1 MSELFE
7 VSLALALVLAAGMP
21 FVIAFSKARKEMGEK
36 TNNEKVS

>member
-7 VSLALALVLAAGMP
+7 VALALVLTLAAGTP

-36 TNNEKVS
+36 DK